1 LEFADVRAQIL
12 LVLLA
17 LAVTPACVGNKA
29 YRTQTPVLHETLQ
42 TRQFDPTQDDDAEWP
57 FTMAFIEFDDRGEMF
72 SRTQLERATAEI
84 AAAKTVAAQQSG
96 EIRKRIAAAGLDL
109 CERRPELCVAN
120 PVVVVF
126 VHGWKNNASEGSGN
140 VWGFRQVLA
149 GLSMQFTLGLQE
161 EIRSAVSSPDRLDL
175 RGLSVPVV
183 GVYIGWRGAVVK
195 VPILKEFTFFD
206 RHVKSQNVPNAHMVE
221 ALLKV
226 MQAAKGRDYQE
237 PTISVLIGHSF
248 GGAVL
253 ETAITQPLMSMLLHS
268 ISDRAPVT
276 WPATLTMLLNEAQEA
291 TRSYQLIEALHANLP
306 DPGPCPTPSPAQ
318 RPVIV
323 SITSSAD
330 YATRA
335 FFPAAQSLS
344 RPFNSLRT
352 YETENF
358 LGFRRQTPMFL
369 GTTAH
374 LGAFHS
380 HVMGPADDPDVVQA
394 VARCRPLVTT
404 TIGTTTYH
412 IVEKPEAKNRTPYW
426 VMHMPPA
433 LVPDHST
440 IFTASFVNLL
450 TTMIYQVTTPP
461 QATGP

>member
-1 LEFADVRAQIL
+1 VRAKCL
-12 LVLLA
+12 PVLVA
-17 LAVTPACVGNKA
+17 LTVTTACVGNKA
-29 YRTQTPVLHETLQ
+29 YRMQAPVLHETLQ
-42 TRQFDPTQDDDAEWP
+42 TKQFDPTQDDDTEWP
-57 FTMAFIEFDDRGEMF
+57 FTMSFIEFDDRGEMF
-72 SRTQLERATAEI
+72 SRNQLERATAEI
-84 AAAKTVAAQQSG
+84 AAAKTAASGQSA
-96 EIRKRIAAAGLDL
+96 EIRKRLAAAGLDL
-109 CERRPELCVAN
+109 CDKRPELCAAN
-120 PVVVVF
+120 PVIVVF

-149 GLSMQFTLGLQE
+149 GLSMQFSLGLQE
-161 EIRSAVSSPDRLDL
+161 EIRSAASDPDRLDL

-237 PTISVLIGHSF
+237 PTISVLVGHSF

-253 ETAITQPLMSMLLHS
+253 ETAITQPLMSMLLHA
-268 ISDRAPVT
+268 DPERGPA
-276 WPATLTMLLNEAQEA
+276 WPFTLTMLLNEAQEA
-291 TRSYQLIEALHANLP
+291 TRSFQLIEALHANLP
-306 DPGPCPTPSPAQ
+306 DPGACPTPSPAR

-323 SITSSAD
+323 AVSSSAD
-330 YATRA
+330 YATSG
-335 FFPAAQSLS
+335 FFPAAQSIS

-358 LGFRRQTPMFL
+358 LGFTRQTPMFL

-374 LGAFHS
+374 LSAFHS
-380 HVMGPADDPDVVQA
+380 HLMGPAGDPEIERAIDV
-394 VARCRPLVTT
+394 CRPLVTT
-404 TIGTTTYH
+404 TITGTTYH
-412 IVEKPEAKNRTPYW
+412 IVEKPEARNRTPYW

-440 IFTASFVNLL
+440 IFTPSFVNFL
-450 TTMIYQVTTPP
+450 TTMIYQVTTPF
-461 QATGP
+461 QTTTQ